1 MRFFS
6 LLDFRYYILAIFL
19 GLITVLVLYLSFKR
33 TSSEAEDDRS
43 DMIEF
48 PERLS
53 SAGHPIPPIVLF
65 VYIGFVLW
73 AIIYVIFFGI
83 LGKPI

>member
-6 LLDFRYYILAIFL
+6 LLDFRYYVLAIFL

-33 TSSEAEDDRS
+33 TPSEAEDDRS
-43 DMIEF
+43 DLVEF
-48 PERLS
+48 PEGLG
-53 SAGHPIPPIVLF
+53 SAKHPIPPILLF
-65 VYIGFVLW
+65 VYIGFVIW

>member
-6 LLDFRYYILAIFL
+6 LLDFRYYVLAIFL
-19 GLITVLVLYLSFKR
+19 GLITALVLYLSFRR
-33 TSSEAEDDRS
+33 TSEEGEDERS
-43 DMIEF
+43 DLIEF
-48 PERLS
+48 PEGLS
-53 SAGHPIPPIVLF
+53 SAKHSIPSILLF
-65 VYIGFVLW
+65 VYLGFVIW

>member
-48 PERLS
+48 PEGLS
-53 SAGHPIPPIVLF
+53 SAGHPIPPILLF

>member
-6 LLDFRYYILAIFL
+6 LLDFRYYVLAIFL
-19 GLITVLVLYLSFKR
+19 GLITALVLYLSFRR
-33 TSSEAEDDRS
+33 TSEEGEDERS
-43 DMIEF
+43 DLIEF
-48 PERLS
+48 PEGLS
-53 SAGHPIPPIVLF
+53 SARHPIPPILLF
-65 VYIGFVLW
+65 TYIGFVIW

>member
-6 LLDFRYYILAIFL
+6 LLDFRYYVLAIFL
-19 GLITVLVLYLSFKR
+19 GVIAALVLYVSFKR

-43 DMIEF
+43 DLIEF
-48 PERLS
+48 PEGLS
-53 SAGHPIPPIVLF
+53 SAKHPIPPILFF
-65 VYIGFVLW
+65 VYVGVVIW